1 MRKVLDHSHHAAD
14 LDLIGKAS
22 SIETA
27 IGSISPAEMKVE
39 LSHMK
44 PKNSKNDA
52 EIINQISY
60 IDGLIDTVSCLKKCE
75 SCR

>member
-14 LDLIGKAS
+14 LDLIGKVNN
-22 SIETA
+22 IDTA
-27 IGSISPAEMKVE
+27 IGMLSPAEMKTE

-52 EIINQISY
+52 EIVNQIAY
-60 IDGLIDTVSCLKKCE
+60 IDGLIDTVS
-75 SCR
+75 